1 MSGAAEQSGSRL
13 TAPLNILPKPT
24 PIGLRRS
31 EAAAYVG
38 LSPAHFDKA
47 VAAGE
52 MPPARD
58 ICGVK
63 VWSIPKLSK
72 ALDPEAALP
81 ANPWL

>member
-1 MSGAAEQSGSRL
+1 M
-13 TAPLNILPKPT
+13 TARADILPKPT

-38 LSPAHFDKA
+38 LSATQFDKA

-52 MPPARD
+52 MPAPRC

-63 VWSIPKLSK
+63 VWSVRKLAE
-72 ALDPEAALP
+72 ALDPEAAIP
-81 ANPWL
+81 ANPWR